1 MNYYERHLG
10 DYARDTAHLSLIED
24 GAYNRLL
31 DRYYATEKPLP
42 LDLRELSRLVRAHTA
57 AERAAIKQVLAE
69 FFVETPD
76 GWRHGRCDEEIA
88 KAHVRIETARSNG
101 NRGGRPK
108 KKPGGLS
115 ADGTGGTEQKP
126 GGLFVGSEIETQ
138 QKALQSP
145 DSNLQT
151 PDPVDTSHPGVCVSA
166 NSARAMGDTHAQ
178 EVGHPGPC
186 TAARSWEVSEH
197 EHHRRFVAL
206 QAIYPPYPGHADWLT
221 AEHHCRRLLERGEA
235 ASWDDLKA
243 SVRRYAEYVA
253 GGGVSHSRYVM
264 SPVKFFGDISRPWAS
279 SWAVPTALAAA
290 GSVVPMRA
298 RKTAAEYEAECP
310 GSTR

>member
-10 DYARDTAHLSLIED
+10 DYARDTGHLSMLEH
-24 GAYNRLL
+24 GAYTLLL
-31 DRYYATEKPLP
+31 DRYYATEGGIPQAQAYRVARARTREEKAAV
-42 LDLRELSRLVRAHTA
+42 DAVLR
-57 AERAAIKQVLAE
+57 E
-69 FFVETPD
+69 FFVLD
-76 GWRHGRCDEEIA
+76 VDVWIHDRVVEEIK
-88 KAHVRIETARSNG
+88 KARRRIDAAQSNG
-101 NRGGRPK
+101 RTGGRPR
-108 KKPGGLS
+108 KKPI
-115 ADGTGGTEQKP
+115 DNPEQTQQKP
-126 GGLFVGSEIETQ
+126 TGLLLGSISETQ

-151 PDPVDTSHPGVCVSA
+151 PDPVDTSPPGVCVSA

-206 QAIYPPYPGHADWLT
+206 QAVYPPYPGHADWLT

-235 ASWDDLKA
+235 ASWDDLEA
-243 SVRRYAEYVA
+243 RVRRYAEYVA
-253 GGGVSHSRYVM
+253 GGGVSHSRYVL